1 MKESTL
7 RKIIREEI
15 KAIHEAEVTLPANV
29 KRFMTKF
36 VGALKSSGLNRK
48 RQVAVLGGVVDA
60 MNIEPRKLMMMIKKV
75 KQGIN
80 VDENITLKKQQLKGM
95 IIRAKRAGARGYDI
109 ILSLSRDLSVDVD
122 DVVSALEKTRLIGMT
137 EWIKRRT

>member
-1 MKESTL
+1 
-7 RKIIREEI
+7 
-15 KAIHEAEVTLPANV
+15 
-29 KRFMTKF
+29 MTKF

-80 VDENITLKKQQLKGM
+80 VDENITLKKPQLKGM

>member
-1 MKESTL
+1 MSEVSQVSEGSLTASDTNESC
-7 RKIIREEI
+7 E
-15 KAIHEAEVTLPANV
+15 
-29 KRFMTKF
+29 
-36 VGALKSSGLNRK
+36 KSSQNYKNSPGS
-48 RQVAVLGGVVDA
+48 VDA